1 MKFGTYYF
9 LQATPDRSADA
20 IVADEVEQMVLSE
33 QLGFDS
39 VWLTEH
45 HYADYGISSAPSV
58 LLATVAARTERVKL
72 GMAVWVL
79 PFHHPLKLAEE
90 TATLD
95 ILSRGRLIVGL
106 GRGNRPQE
114 FLGHGVNQD
123 ESRTR
128 MQEGVDVLRM
138 AWTEERVTYE
148 GQHWQFDG
156 IPVYPKPLTKPHPPL
171 AFAVSSPQSI
181 EWAGTNG
188 FPILSSG
195 LTTPLESLQNQR
207 ATHVA
212 ALRAAGHPELTIDDV
227 LGKWIVSKH
236 VYVAPTDAEARAD
249 AEGPEKWY
257 LDAFAR
263 SIRPTG
269 LRGISDAVR
278 QQATAAADRAAS
290 HRWEVL
296 VEDRLFI
303 GSPETVR
310 RKIEEL
316 RAIGVGEMICW
327 MSFGGLAPEK
337 VRRSMELFATEVI
350 PAFR

>member
-9 LQATPDRSADA
+9 LQATPGRPAAA
-20 IVADEVEQMVLSE
+20 IVADEVDQMVLSE
-33 QLGFDS
+33 RLGFDS

-79 PFHHPLKLAEE
+79 PFHNPLKLAEE

-95 ILSRGRLIVGL
+95 ILSRGRLVVGL

-114 FLGHGVNQD
+114 FLGHSVDQD

-138 AWTEERVTYE
+138 AWTEETVTYH
-148 GQHWQFDG
+148 GQHWRFDG
-156 IPVYPKPLTKPHPPL
+156 IPVYPKPMTTPHPPL

-207 ATHVA
+207 ATHTA
-212 ALRAAGHPELTIDDV
+212 ALKKAGHPESTIES
-227 LGKWIVSKH
+227 LLRQWIVSKH
-236 VYVAPTDAEARAD
+236 VYVAPTDEEARAD

-257 LDAFAR
+257 LSAFER

-269 LRGISDAVR
+269 LSGISEAVR

-290 HRWEVL
+290 HRWEDL

-310 RKIEEL
+310 RKVAEL
-316 RAIGVGEMICW
+316 QAIGVGEIICW

-337 VRRSMELFATEVI
+337 VRRSMELFASEVI